1 MAEKNTSRVEIYS
14 FRSTG
19 LIQDQFVLKSAVQ
32 TAERFTDIRP
42 GTPNTE
48 ESPLEAGRPSITELL
63 NNTTDAQRKDSYFSS
78 MEDSKD
84 SLAQQQIRVEKP
96 NGQVRSSASTNSS
109 AKRPSNGAESV
120 KATLPLDK
128 LLAQENY
135 SFKVKALTYCDQLDL
150 LSVGLSNGMVVN
162 YTF

>member
-1 MAEKNTSRVEIYS
+1 MNKCLFIPEYYLYVVGIVAEKNTSRVEIYS

-32 TAERFTDIRP
+32 TETRFTDIRP
-42 GTPNTE
+42 STPNTE
-48 ESPLEAGRPSITELL
+48 ESPQEAGRPSITDLL

-96 NGQVRSSASTNSS
+96 NGQARSSASTNSS
-109 AKRPSNGAESV
+109 
-120 KATLPLDK
+120 
-128 LLAQENY
+128 
-135 SFKVKALTYCDQLDL
+135 
-150 LSVGLSNGMVVN
+150 
-162 YTF
+162 